1 MTEID
6 VDEVMVPPVPEPAE
20 PDEGFM
26 DPDDD
31 YTEGRG

>member
-6 VDEVMVPPVPEPAE
+6 VDEVNVPEVPEPDV
-20 PDEGFM
+20 PDEGFV

>member
-6 VDEVMVPPVPEPAE
+6 VDEVNVPEVPEPE
-20 PDEGFM
+20 TPDEGFV